1 MRSKRRGGEEPR
13 GEPPPAALTPTLLQ
27 PFAKVVTLADGE
39 DVPDWLFDA
48 AMQLK
53 PGEVTAGGGAD
64 DDGGVAAERL
74 KPRRRTK
81 KVYD

>member
-1 MRSKRRGGEEPR
+1 M
-13 GEPPPAALTPTLLQ
+13 
-27 PFAKVVTLADGE
+27 VTLADGD

-48 AMQLK
+48 ALQLK